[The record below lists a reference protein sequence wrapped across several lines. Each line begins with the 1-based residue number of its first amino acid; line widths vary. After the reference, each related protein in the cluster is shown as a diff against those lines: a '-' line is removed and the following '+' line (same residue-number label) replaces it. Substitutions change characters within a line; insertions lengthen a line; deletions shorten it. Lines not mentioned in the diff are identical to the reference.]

1 MTQHVKIVIVS
12 DNCVFRPGL
21 LAEHGFAAWVE
32 ADGFRLL
39 FDTGQGMALV
49 HNAGELHLPL
59 ETLGAV
65 VLSHGH
71 YDHTGGLA
79 AVLAR
84 SPSARLYLHPAAA
97 RAKFARSQGPPH
109 RAIGMPAEA
118 RAALERAAGRVI
130 RNTAAVEIAAGVIA
144 TGEIPRRRPAAAE
157 GGRFFLDPEC
167 RTPDLFAD
175 EQALLI
181 RTPAGLVVVTGCA
194 HAGLPATLEWCRLL
208 GGGLPVHAVFG
219 GFHLAAATEAELE
232 GAAAALEESGAK
244 VIGACHC
251 TGARGRDFL
260 RSRFPSLIPDIGCGT
275 VWELPADG
283 TASGLKAS

>member
-1 MTQHVKIVIVS
+1 MTRRLRIVIVS
-12 DNCVFRPGL
+12 DNCVERPGL

-49 HNAGELHLPL
+49 HNADKLRLPL

-84 SPSARLYLHPAAA
+84 SAAARLYLHPAAA
-97 RAKFARSQGPPH
+97 GAKFARSQAPPH
-109 RAIGMPAEA
+109 RAIGMPPDA
-118 RAALERAAGRVI
+118 RAALERAGGRVI
-130 RNTAAVEIAAGVIA
+130 RNTAAAEIAAGVIA
-144 TGEIPRRRPAAAE
+144 TGEIPRTRPAPAG

-167 RTPDLFAD
+167 STPDLFAD

-181 RTPAGLVVVTGCA
+181 ETPAGLVVITGCA
-194 HAGLPATLEWCRLL
+194 HAGLPATLDWCRVL
-208 GGGLPVHAVFG
+208 GGGRPVHAVFG

-232 GAAAALEESGAK
+232 SAAAALEGSG
-244 VIGACHC
+244 VRWIGACHC

-260 RSRFPSLIPDIGCGT
+260 RGRFPGLMLDTGCGT
-275 VWELPADG
+275 VWELPEGG
-283 TASGLKAS
+283 TATGLKAS

>member
-1 MTQHVKIVIVS
+1 MIRRLRIVIIS
-12 DNCVFRPGL
+12 DNCVARPGL

-32 ADGFRLL
+32 ADGSRLL

-49 HNAGELHLPL
+49 PNADALRLPL

-84 SPSARLYLHPAAA
+84 NADARLYLHPAAA
-97 RAKFARSQGPPH
+97 GAKFARSQAPPH

-118 RAALERAAGRVI
+118 RAALGRAAGRVI
-130 RNTAAVEIAAGVIA
+130 RNMAAVEIAAGVVA

-167 RTPDLFAD
+167 CTPDLFAD
-175 EQALLI
+175 EQALLV

-194 HAGLPATLEWCRLL
+194 HAGLPATLEWCRAL
-208 GGGLPVHAVFG
+208 GGGLPVYAVLG

-232 GAAAALEESGAK
+232 SAAAALEDSDVK

-260 RSRFPSLIPDIGCGT
+260 RSRFPRLVLDTGCGT

-283 TASGLKAS
+283 TGPARRAS